1 MPEKEFTLN
10 AFGVHGSI
18 VRNPEYI
25 FYVVNKGKQSERYG
39 DHGLPSRTD
48 EGLDHM
54 IEWIYGN
61 SLGSLPIKKN
71 QNPYLVI
78 INIPRKLKLKKVY
91 GTRGENTIIHLK
103 YTGFKKGD

>member
-18 VRNPEYI
+18 VKNPQYI
-25 FYVVNKGKQSERYG
+25 FYVVNKGKHTERYG

-54 IEWIYGN
+54 IEWI
-61 SLGSLPIKKN
+61 LGRVPKKTEK
-71 QNPYLVI
+71 PYLVMI
-78 INIPRKLKLKKVY
+78 SIPLKRKLKKVY
-91 GTRGENTIIHLK
+91 GTRGEDTIIDLK

>member
-10 AFGVHGSI
+10 AFGAHGSI

-71 QNPYLVI
+71 QKPYLVI
-78 INIPRKLKLKKVY
+78 INIPRKRKLKKGY
-91 GTRGENTIIHLK
+91 GTRGENAIIELK
-103 YTGFKKGD
+103 YKKE